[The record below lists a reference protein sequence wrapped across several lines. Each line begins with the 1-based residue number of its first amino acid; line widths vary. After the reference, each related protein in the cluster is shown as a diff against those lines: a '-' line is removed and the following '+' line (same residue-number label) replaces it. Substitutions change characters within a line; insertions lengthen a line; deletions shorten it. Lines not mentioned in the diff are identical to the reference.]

1 MTAAGCRFGVHR
13 WKREWGVAGPYR
25 VCRICGTPAT
35 ARRVAGHLTARSLS
49 ILLAAVAVG
58 VIALILAILA
68 DAVFDRGAPPN
79 YRMGAT
85 TKCLRA
91 HGYRVSR
98 GARDLGF
105 PSIVIA
111 SKSVSYLTGV
121 TFTSGEGAARRVVE
135 ADAGSIPEPRE
146 RNVVLD
152 QEGGPFPSFLQACLQ
167 TR

>member
-1 MTAAGCRFGVHR
+1 
-13 WKREWGVAGPYR
+13 
-25 VCRICGTPAT
+25 
-35 ARRVAGHLTARSLS
+35 LS
-49 ILLAAVAVG
+49 IAIIVVVVAA
-58 VIALILAILA
+58 IALVLAILA
-68 DAVFDRGAPPN
+68 DSVFDRGTPPN
-79 YRMGAT
+79 YRMDAA

-98 GARDLGF
+98 GSRDLGF
-105 PSIVIA
+105 PTIVIA
-111 SKSVSYLTGV
+111 SKSVSYLAGV